1 MTGDVPFCLNDLYL
15 VLLIKLVNKGMIGI
29 SEDNVA
35 STLMKRTDHFCKL
48 NMIVLIKLFFGISLE
63 IRVFRYGEIRRIQ
76 KYKIAR
82 LSIVFKN
89 KYIITAENIRLTKCF
104 GSKSQSIN
112 ITYLRILILAER
124 SIELSTPVYTVQAV
138 ETSFVQID
146 RSCSSFGFRK
156 CLPVK
161 RTNLIKHLACILIF
175 LQALNNI
182 INMMCDLEIH
192 IYQLR
197 VAVSYDSILRLQ
209 RKE

>member
-1 MTGDVPFCLNDLYL
+1 M
-15 VLLIKLVNKGMIGI
+15 MRI
-29 SEDNVA
+29 SEYYIVF
-35 STLMKRTDHFCKL
+35 TFMKRTNHLSKL
-48 NMIVLIKLFFGISLE
+48 YMIVLIELFFSISLE
-63 IRVFRYGEIRRIQ
+63 IRVFGYGEIRRIQ
-76 KYKIAR
+76 KYKIAL
-82 LSIVFKN
+82 LSVMFKN
-89 KYIITAENIRLTKCF
+89 KNIITAKNVSFFQSF
-104 GSKSQSIN
+104 GSKTKCVYIAN
-112 ITYLRILILAER
+112 LRILVLAVR
-124 SIELSTPVYTVQAV
+124 SIELPIPVHTIQAV
-138 ETSFVQID
+138 ETSFIQIYC
-146 RSCSSFGFRK
+146 SCGSFSFRK

>member
-1 MTGDVPFCLNDLYL
+1 MSLSLYNLYL
-15 VLLIKLVNKGMIGI
+15 ILLIELMNKRMIGI
-29 SEDNVA
+29 SKYNIA
-35 STLMKRTDHFCKL
+35 STLMKRTDHFGKL
-48 NMIVLIKLFFGISLE
+48 NMIVLIKLFLGISLE

-82 LSIVFKN
+82 LSIMFKN
-89 KYIITAENIRLTKCF
+89 KNIIAAKYLCLAKCF
-104 GSKSQSIN
+104 GSKSESFD
-112 ITYLRILILAER
+112 ITNFRILILSER

-146 RSCSSFGFRK
+146 RSCSSFGFWK